1 LAANERESAA
11 VPTRKRMV
19 MKKGARLALAREW
32 VVGEVIGAGGFGRV
46 YAVTSDGEEAVAK
59 LVPKDPGADRELLF
73 IDLGDVRNVIPIID
87 SGETADEWVLVMPRA
102 ERSLRQHL
110 DSRGDKRLEVEEAV
124 SILTDLA
131 IALTDLDG
139 KVVHR
144 DVKPENLLL
153 LDGTWCLADF
163 GISRYAEATTAPDTQ
178 KFALAP
184 PYAAPERWRA
194 ERASAATDVY
204 SLGIIAYEM
213 LAGSRPFPGPSVE
226 KYREQHLHADPAPL
240 AEVPTPLASLLEECL
255 YKAPGARPTPE
266 NVSRRLANVALTPQS
281 EGLEKLREA
290 NREEVVGRAE
300 TARRE
305 SESVTEVEGRR
316 ELAESAGKALTRIG
330 DALRD
335 AIIAAAPSIQQ
346 EQTRGGGW
354 SLRLGRARLSLSS
367 PERTGMDPWRWEAP
381 ALDVICHAAL
391 DLSIPEDQYQYEG
404 RSHSLW
410 FCDAETAGEFAWYET
425 AFMVSPL
432 IPRRGRQDPFALS
445 PGEEAAK
452 AVWTG
457 MAEYQVAWPFTRLSL
472 EELGDFIDRWAGWF
486 ADAAAGKL
494 GHPST
499 MPERPTQGTWRRG

>member
-1 LAANERESAA
+1 M
-11 VPTRKRMV
+11 PTRKRMV

-32 VVGEVIGAGGFGRV
+32 AVGEVIGAGGFGRV

-73 IDLGDVRNVIPIID
+73 VDLGDVRNVVRIID

-102 ERSLRQHL
+102 DRSLRQHL
-110 DSRGDKRLEVEEAV
+110 DSRSDKRMEVEEAV

-144 DVKPENLLL
+144 DLKPENLLF

-178 KFALAP
+178 KFALSP

-194 ERASAATDVY
+194 ERATTATDVY
-204 SLGIIAYEM
+204 SLGVIAYEM

-226 KYREQHLHADPAPL
+226 EYREQHLHTDPAPL
-240 AEVPTPLASLLEECL
+240 AEVPTTLASLLEECL

-266 NVSRRLANVALTPQS
+266 NVARRLANVASTPQS
-281 EGLEKLREA
+281 EGLGKLREA
-290 NREEVVGRAE
+290 NRDEVARRAE
-300 TARRE
+300 TARLE
-305 SESVTEVEGRR
+305 SESRTEEEKRR
-316 ELAESAGKALTRIG
+316 ELAESADKALTRIG
-330 DALRD
+330 DGLRE
-335 AIIAAAPSIQQ
+335 AIITAAPSVQQ

-367 PERTGMDPWRWEAP
+367 PERTGMDSWRWEAP

-391 DLSIPEDQYQYEG
+391 DLRIPEDQHQYEG

-410 FCDAETAGEFAWYET
+410 FCDAVTAEEFAWYEA

-452 AVWTG
+452 ALWTG
-457 MAEYQVAWPFTRLSL
+457 MAEYQVAWPFTRLSV
-472 EELGDFIDRWAGWF
+472 EELDDFIDRWAGWF